1 VYDRLSRWPNIRIRL
16 FGRQEIAMATPSQA
30 PSPEKQKLYEQLVD
44 TLTAIFGLHAGYR
57 LVHAKGLVC
66 EGVFTASPEAA
77 SLSRARHLQGDPTRV
92 LVRFS
97 DFTGIP
103 NIPDND
109 PNANPRGLALKFQF
123 ADGGETDIVAHSTNG
138 FPVGTAE
145 GFLEFLQ
152 ALATS
157 TQDTPHPTPFEKFVS
172 SHAAAMSFVSPRPTP
187 ASFATE
193 SFYAVNAVGFVN
205 ADGDQRYGRYQIH
218 PAGGE
223 EHLTAAETAKML
235 PNFLFDE
242 LEERLV
248 RGPFELRLI
257 AQLANED
264 DNVADGSVTWP
275 DDREKIE
282 LGTIRVSKVLADSA
296 AAERRLIFDPLRL
309 VDGVELSDDPLPAA
323 RSAVYSISYAR
334 RNS

>member
-1 VYDRLSRWPNIRIRL
+1 
-16 FGRQEIAMATPSQA
+16 MATPSQA
-30 PSPEKQKLYEQLVD
+30 PSPEKQKLYEQIVD

-57 LVHAKGLVC
+57 PVHAKGLVC
-66 EGVFTASPEAA
+66 EGVFTASPGAA
-77 SLSRARHLQGDPTRV
+77 SLSRAPHLQGDPTRV

-109 PNANPRGLALKFQF
+109 PNANPRGLALKFQL
-123 ADGGETDIVAHSTNG
+123 ADGGETDILAHSING
-138 FPVGTAE
+138 FPVSTAE

-152 ALATS
+152 ALAAS
-157 TQDTPHPTPFEKFVS
+157 TPDSPHPTPIEKFVS
-172 SHAAAMSFVSPRPTP
+172 SHRAAMSFVSPRPTP

-193 SFYAVNAVGFVN
+193 SFYAVNAVRFVN
-205 ADGDQRYGRYQIH
+205 SQGDQRYGRYQIH
-218 PAGGE
+218 PAAGE
-223 EHLTAAETAKML
+223 QHLTAEETAKML

-242 LEERLV
+242 LEDRLV
-248 RGPFELRLI
+248 RDPFRLKLI
-257 AQLANED
+257 AQIASED
-264 DNVADGSVTWP
+264 DNVTDGSVTWP
-275 DDREKIE
+275 DEREQIE
-282 LGTIRVSKVLADSA
+282 LGTIRVSKVLPDSA
-296 AAERRLIFDPLRL
+296 AAQQRLIFDPVRL